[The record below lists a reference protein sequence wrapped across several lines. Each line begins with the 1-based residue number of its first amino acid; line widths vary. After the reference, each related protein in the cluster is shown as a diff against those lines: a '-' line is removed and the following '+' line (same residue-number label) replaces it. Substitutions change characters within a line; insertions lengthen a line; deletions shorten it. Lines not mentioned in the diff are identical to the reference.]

1 MTTSDVEHFQRHHT
15 NPLTNN
21 TLQRKSDGDD
31 KKQKQAFPAPFFAQ
45 GFTYIYITQYT
56 IKETKGNKIIPRHP
70 NPPCF
75 L

>member
-1 MTTSDVEHFQRHHT
+1 MSDDEHFQRHHT
-15 NPLTNN
+15 NAFINN
-21 TLQRKSDGDD
+21 ILQIKSDGDD
-31 KKQKQAFPAPFFAQ
+31 KKAQKQAIPLPFFAQ
-45 GFTYIYITQYT
+45 GFTDIYITQYT